1 MKRSA
6 LLMLALLAALPASAE
21 IYKWKDA
28 DGKVHFS
35 DTPPPSG
42 AVKTI
47 REAAPASA
55 RPAGTQDG
63 KSADASK
70 PKTLAEKELE
80 FRQRRAAEAE
90 AQAKAEKE
98 SADAAQRKRA
108 CEDARSNLA
117 ALNSGQRIGRYGSDG
132 QRVILDDAARA
143 EEETRVRK
151 QVDDF
156 CK

>member
-1 MKRSA
+1 M
-6 LLMLALLAALPASAE
+6 
-21 IYKWKDA
+21 
-28 DGKVHFS
+28 
-35 DTPPPSG
+35 
-42 AVKTI
+42 
-47 REAAPASA
+47 REAAPAPA
-55 RPAGTQDG
+55 RPVA
-63 KSADASK
+63 AEASK

-98 SADAAQRKRA
+98 KADAAQRERA
-108 CEDARSNLA
+108 CENARSNLA

-143 EEETRVRK
+143 EEEARVRK